1 MFTLK
6 ENHINRIDAVQL
18 HSWSAHK
25 VPKWGYSIAEEEL
38 DPEKTVKAS
47 GREIRVSHKSA
58 HEICK
63 TIKGMT
69 LTQAKQFLKEVIA
82 KKKAVP
88 FKRFKKKAGHRHGI
102 EKAYAG
108 RYPVKAAK
116 YILKILEGA
125 EANAEYK
132 GLDTERLKI
141 IHACAYPGMKVKRF
155 MPRAHGRATPDFE
168 TLTHVELALEEQAES
183 GET

>member
-18 HSWSAHK
+18 HSWSEYK

-58 HEICK
+58 HEICR

-69 LTQAKQFLKEVIA
+69 LTQAKQFLRDVIA
-82 KKKAVP
+82 KKRAVP
-88 FKRFKKKAGHRHGI
+88 FKRFKKKSGTPPRN
-102 EKAYAG
+102 
-108 RYPVKAAK
+108 R
-116 YILKILEGA
+116 
-125 EANAEYK
+125 K
-132 GLDTERLKI
+132 GLRRQI
-141 IHACAYPGMKVKRF
+141 PGKSRK
-155 MPRAHGRATPDFE
+155 
-168 TLTHVELALEEQAES
+168 TH
-183 GET
+183 TKNP